1 MNQAQHTITKAT
13 ALPDFLT
20 KSEVATQL
28 RRTSSGV
35 DKLRVRDA
43 SFPKPMKDG
52 DKRRGR
58 VYFVRSEIEEWVRGK
73 LDARAA

>member
-13 ALPDFLT
+13 TLPDFLT

-35 DKLRVRDA
+35 DKLRARDA

-52 DKRRGR
+52 DKLRGR